1 MVKPSDD
8 RFTLRI
14 PPELKKQAMDLAQS
28 QDRSLSNVVIQALK
42 AHINANKGK

>member
-1 MVKPSDD
+1 MKTD
-8 RFTLRI
+8 RMEIRI

-42 AHINANKGK
+42 AHISNANKGK